1 VRFRAPHIARSR
13 EFDSVAQAPA
23 QIVGAQAGLVAVS
36 DGIGAVHEVRDTGS
50 DAMGFESSPTC
61 LTDRFLG
68 RAFAPERAVL
78 EPSWDPPGWR

>member
-1 VRFRAPHIARSR
+1 MDFRAPHIVRR
-13 EFDSVAQAPA
+13 HEFDIVGQRPT

-36 DGIGAVHEVRDTGS
+36 
-50 DAMGFESSPTC
+50 ESFPTS

-78 EPSWDPPGWR
+78 EPSRNEPGAR